1 MFRVRVSYEIS
12 VKTTFGTQKVY
23 ILTDFQKSLGHKNS
37 KNNTVVL
44 PQPSE
49 TSHSYAERLT
59 PEKEN

>member
-23 ILTDFQKSLGHKNS
+23 ILTDFQGHKNL

-44 PQPSE
+44 PQP
-49 TSHSYAERLT
+49 SHSYAERLT